1 MRNLLLIARAEYA
14 RLVKQRSFLLATLG
28 VPLLIGIVS
37 AVSALV
43 AVNSVADTG
52 PFGVVD
58 HAALL
63 GDALPQ
69 ASSYAAASAVAFP
82 DEAAARAALEAG
94 EVQAYYVVPADYL
107 QTQRIALYYWE
118 QAPSDGVSGQFNRLL
133 RAALAAQA
141 PPEVRDRLLGGIN
154 LTYRTLK
161 EGPQAIEQQV
171 IGFLAPLLVG
181 MFFVF
186 VVMGSAGYLLQAVTT
201 EKENRM
207 VEVMFTSVS
216 PLQLIG
222 GKAVGLM
229 GVAFTQIGI
238 WVLALVIAV
247 LALSRSVPFLQGI
260 KLDPMFLLLVVLY
273 FVPTYALVA
282 GMMITIGSMVTD
294 LQQGQQISGI
304 VNMLF
309 ILPFFFFVL
318 IFTNPN
324 SPFLVAMTL
333 FPTTAFMS
341 VAMRWGMTTIP
352 LWQLIAGWGLL
363 VATAA
368 FSIVV
373 AARVFRVGMLRY
385 GQPLNLAAVAKIARV
400 RHA

>member
-1 MRNLLLIARAEYA
+1 MRKLLLIARTEYL
-14 RLVKQRSFLLATLG
+14 RLVVRRSFLVATLG
-28 VPLLIGIVS
+28 VPLLIGVVMLVS
-37 AVSALV
+37 ILV
-43 AVNSVADTG
+43 ATRGAADAR

-58 HAALL
+58 DSGLL
-63 GDALPQ
+63 AEVLPQ
-69 ASSYAAASAVAFP
+69 AASYAANALAFP

-94 EVQAYYVVPADYL
+94 SVQAYYVVPADYPRS
-107 QTQRIALYYWE
+107 QRVALYYWE
-118 QAPSDGVSGQFNRLL
+118 KAPADDVSGQFGRLM
-133 RAALAAQA
+133 RGALAAQA
-141 PPEVRDRLLGGIN
+141 PVDVRERLLDGVN
-154 LTYRTLK
+154 MTYRTLK
-161 EGPQAIEQQV
+161 EGEQGIEQQV
-171 IGFLAPLLVG
+171 VGFLVPLFVG

-207 VEVMFTSVS
+207 VEVMFTAVS

-238 WVLALVIAV
+238 WLLALVAGVLALG
-247 LALSRSVPFLQGI
+247 RSVPFLQGI
-260 KLDPMFLLLVVLY
+260 RLEPGFLLLVLLY

-282 GMMITIGSMVTD
+282 GMMITLGSMVTD

-304 VNMLF
+304 LNLLF
-309 ILPFFFFVL
+309 MAPFFFFVL

-324 SPFLVAMTL
+324 SPLLIAMTL

-352 LWQLIAGWGLL
+352 AWQLIVGWGLL
-363 VATAA
+363 VASAA
-368 FSIVV
+368 ASVVV

-385 GQPLNLAAVAKIARV
+385 GQPLSLAALAKIV
-400 RHA
+400 RA